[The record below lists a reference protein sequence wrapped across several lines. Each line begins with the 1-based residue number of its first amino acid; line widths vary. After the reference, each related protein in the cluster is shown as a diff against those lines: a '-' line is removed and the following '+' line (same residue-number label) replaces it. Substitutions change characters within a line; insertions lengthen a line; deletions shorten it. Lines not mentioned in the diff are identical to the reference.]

1 MASAAWKDTAV
12 RDIGYAFRQFIR
24 NPVFTLVA
32 VISLALGIG
41 ANSAIFS
48 IMNEVLLRLL
58 PVRDPKQLII
68 VTDPNAGGVAAGMLP
83 GVRKLL
89 SYAEFV
95 HLRDHAS
102 TLSGMCAAESE
113 PNRRQVRIG
122 GEPPEAANARLV
134 SENYFYVLGVEA
146 AIGHVFT
153 PDDAKGPGQDPYIVL
168 SYDYW
173 QRRFNGNT
181 SVLGAPIHMYGT
193 TLSVIGVAARGFQ
206 GASVS
211 DRPDFWVPMMMQPL
225 VIPGRDWL
233 HEDLSQSLEKVMW
246 LHVFGRLKPDVS
258 LGKAQTELGVL
269 FRNVLEAGYPA
280 TLAPETR
287 KQALNQ
293 RLLLRSASTGTFV
306 GRSEL
311 QQQLLILLAA
321 SVLVLLIACAN
332 VTNLLLA
339 RATARSKEV
348 CVRLSIGA
356 SRRRLVQQF
365 LTESL
370 MLALLGGLAGLLL
383 AWAGSH
389 LLTVLLSDPQNPLQL
404 SHGLDLHVLG
414 FTAAVS
420 LMTGILFGLAPALRG
435 THVDLNLGLRDTG
448 RGLTA
453 SAGRLNL
460 AKSLVVMQV
469 AISLVLL
476 VGAGLFLRTLWKL
489 QAVELGYA
497 KEKLLMLTVDGVTAG
512 YKDARLGNLWHDLA
526 ERVRQLPG
534 VRGVTYSMNG
544 LMGGSESAD
553 EIDVEGF
560 TPQRDNEKFS
570 RFDMVGPGYFSTVGI
585 PMLMGRE
592 IGAQDTAFAPHIC
605 VINEAFAKLFFAG
618 RNPLGSHI
626 TEKFG
631 NKKNVMEVVGVSR
644 DVRDHNLR
652 GNVPPRFY
660 VATDQGM
667 DGPSPWAIFEIRTT
681 GDEQNIVEAVRKTIF
696 GVNQDLPIEDVRSL
710 KESLDRTNAQPHMI
724 ASLCVIFGSVALL
737 LAAMGLYG
745 VLSYGVAR
753 RTNEIGI
760 RMALGAGKTR
770 VIRLILRE
778 MGVMILIGLGLGLV
792 FAGLGTRFVASRLYG
807 LGALDPLTILAAAA
821 TLCFVALIASYLP
834 ALRAAR
840 VSPMKALR
848 YE

>member
-258 LGKAQTELGVL
+258 LGKAQTELDVL

-321 SVLVLLIACAN
+321 SILVLLIACAN

-448 RGLTA
+448 RELTA

-585 PMLMGRE
+585 PVLMGRE

>member
-1 MASAAWKDTAV
+1 MAIAAWKDTAV

-68 VTDPNAGGVAAGMLP
+68 VTDPNAGGVAVGMLP

-95 HLRDHAS
+95 QLRDHAS

-134 SENYFYVLGVEA
+134 SENYFSVLGVEA
-146 AIGHVFT
+146 AIGHVFA
-153 PDDAKGPGQDPYIVL
+153 PENAKGPGQDPYIVL

-193 TLSVIGVAARGFQ
+193 TLNVIGVAARGFQ

-246 LHVFGRLKPDVS
+246 LHVFGRLKPDAS
-258 LGKAQTELGVL
+258 LGKAQTELDVL
-269 FRNVLEAGYPA
+269 FRNVLEEGYPA

-293 RLLLRSASTGTFV
+293 RLLLRNASTGTFV

-365 LTESL
+365 LIESL
-370 MLALLGGLAGLLL
+370 ILALLGGLAGLLL
-383 AWAGSH
+383 AWVGAH
-389 LLTVLLSDPQNPLQL
+389 LLTVLLSNPQNPLQL

-420 LMTGILFGLAPALRG
+420 LLTGILFGLAPALRG

-460 AKSLVVMQV
+460 AKGLVVMQV

-526 ERVRQLPG
+526 DRIRQLPG

-585 PMLMGRE
+585 PVLMGRE
-592 IGAQDTAFAPHIC
+592 IGAQDTPFAPHIC

-618 RNPLGSHI
+618 RNPIGSHV
-626 TEKFG
+626 TERFG
-631 NKKNVMEVVGVSR
+631 NKNNVMEVVGVAR
-644 DVRDHNLR
+644 DIHDHNLR

-660 VATDQGM
+660 VASDQGM

-681 GDEQNIVEAVRKTIF
+681 GDEQNMVEAVRKTIF

-710 KESLDRTNAQPHMI
+710 QESLDRTNAQPHMI

-760 RMALGAGKTR
+760 RMALGASRPR
-770 VIRLILRE
+770 VIHLILRE
-778 MGVMILIGLGLGLV
+778 MGVMVLIGLVLGLL
-792 FAGLGTRFVASRLYG
+792 FAGVGTRFVASKLYG

-821 TLCFVALIASYLP
+821 LLCLVALAASYLP
-834 ALRAAR
+834 ALRAAK
-840 VSPMKALR
+840 VGPMKALR

>member
-1 MASAAWKDTAV
+1 MRFADWKDTV
-12 RDIGYAFRQFIR
+12 VKDVLYALRQFIR
-24 NPVFTLVA
+24 NPVFTIVA
-32 VISLALGIG
+32 ITSLAFGIG
-41 ANSAIFS
+41 ANTAIFS
-48 IMNEVLLRLL
+48 ILNQVLWRSL
-58 PVRDPKQLII
+58 PVTEPHQLVIL
-68 VTDPNAGGVAAGMLP
+68 TTPTASGVAVGMLR
-83 GVRKLL
+83 GERRFL

-95 HLRDHAS
+95 NLRDHAATVS
-102 TLSGMCAAESE
+102 AICAAESA
-113 PNRRQVRIG
+113 PGRRQVSIAG
-122 GEPPEAANARLV
+122 APQETATAQLV
-134 SENYFYVLGVEA
+134 SENYFSLLGIEP
-146 AIGHVFT
+146 AIGRLFS
-153 PDDAKGPGQDPYIVL
+153 PNEAKAPGEDPYVVL
-168 SYDYW
+168 SYDFW
-173 QRRFNGNT
+173 RRRFGART
-181 SVLGAPIHMYGT
+181 SAIGTPIRMYGA
-193 TLSVIGVAARGFQ
+193 TLTVIGVAAPRFYGT
-206 GASVS
+206 SVS
-211 DRPDFWVPMMMQPL
+211 DRPDFWIPLLMQPQ
-225 VIPGRDWL
+225 IMPGRDWL

-246 LHVFGRLKPDVS
+246 LHAFARLKPDS
-258 LGKAQTELGVL
+258 SRDKAQAEMDVL
-269 FRNVLEAGYPA
+269 FRNILDTGYPA
-280 TLAPETR
+280 NLAPQTR

-293 RLLLRSASTGTFV
+293 HLVLHDASVGTFA
-306 GRSEL
+306 GRNDFS
-311 QQQLLILLAA
+311 QQLLILWAA
-321 SVLVLLIACAN
+321 SALVLLIACAN
-332 VTNLLLA
+332 IANLLLA
-339 RATARSKEV
+339 RAMARSKEV
-348 CVRLSIGA
+348 AVRLSIGA
-356 SRRRLVQQF
+356 SRGRLIRQF

-370 MLALLGGLAGLLL
+370 TLALLGEAAGLLL
-383 AWAGSH
+383 AWGAAH
-389 LLTVLLSDPQNPLQL
+389 LLVILFSDARNPLHLSGILDLKVLLFS
-404 SHGLDLHVLG
+404 
-414 FTAAVS
+414 TAAA
-420 LMTGILFGLAPALRG
+420 LFTGLLFGLAPALRG
-435 THVDLNLGLRDTG
+435 TRVNLNQGLRETG
-448 RGLTA
+448 RGATA
-453 SAGRLNL
+453 SGTRLNVSKFL
-460 AKSLVVMQV
+460 VAAQVALSLLLVVG
-469 AISLVLL
+469 S
-476 VGAGLFLRTLWKL
+476 GLFLRTLWKL
-489 QAVELGYA
+489 QADDLGYA
-497 KEKLLMLTVDGVTAG
+497 REKLLMLTVDGVTAG
-512 YKDARLGNLWHDLA
+512 YKDARLANLWRDLD
-526 ERVRQLPG
+526 ERIRQLPG
-534 VRGVTYSMNG
+534 VRGVTYSENG

-585 PMLMGRE
+585 PVLMGRE

-626 TEKFG
+626 TEKFD

-681 GDEQNIVEAVRKTIF
+681 GDEQNMVEAVRKTIF

-710 KESLDRTNAQPHMI
+710 HESLDRTNAQPHMI

-745 VLSYGVAR
+745 VLSFGVAR

>member
-206 GASVS
+206 GASIS

-258 LGKAQTELGVL
+258 LGKAQTELDVL
-269 FRNVLEAGYPA
+269 FRNVLEAGYAA

-544 LMGGSESAD
+544 LMGGSESGD

-592 IGAQDTAFAPHIC
+592 IGAQDTALAPHIC

-631 NKKNVMEVVGVSR
+631 NRKNVLEVVGVAR
-644 DVRDHNLR
+644 NARDHRLT
-652 GNVPPRFY
+652 GEVPPRFY
-660 VATDQGM
+660 VAQEQGM

-681 GDEQNIVEAVRKTIF
+681 GDEQNMVEAVRKTIF

-710 KESLDRTNAQPHMI
+710 HESLDRTNAQPHMI

-745 VLSYGVAR
+745 VLSFGVAR